1 MVSDAAEK
9 RMNEVEN
16 IVCKP
21 TRWFLIRAAVMLL
34 MFGVFAVLFF
44 VDGST
49 GYRKKNEVFYLHEA
63 FKAANDEFSKRNQAG
78 GLTPE
83 GWRQYA
89 AGQTVALPADTSVLP
104 AGMTVP
110 MPWPEILHDYN
121 RMKPLQWN
129 TLWREYTKTRGMNEE
144 APEEPYDS
152 RKIKEQWV
160 VFWISLALAL
170 VAAFFLIRTLR
181 RTISAD
187 AEAVTDQRG
196 RRVPYRDLKLLDL
209 RKWDTKGLAFIDFDG
224 DSGKG
229 RLRIDGLTYGGFK
242 AEDGEAAEQL
252 MKFIRARFSGEI
264 IEYAPV
270 AESEAPVATDGTPVT
285 ATDASPK
292 TD

>member
-1 MVSDAAEK
+1 MS
-9 RMNEVEN
+9 EVEK

-44 VDGST
+44 MDGST

-63 FKAANDEFSKRNQAG
+63 FKAANDAFAKRDQEVR
-78 GLTPE
+78 LTPE
-83 GWRQYA
+83 TWRQYA
-89 AGQTVALPADTSVLP
+89 AQQTVTLPADPSVLP
-104 AGMTVP
+104 SGMTKP
-110 MPWPEILHDYN
+110 MPWPEILLDYN

-129 TLWREYTKTRGMNEE
+129 TLWREYTKSRGMNEE

-170 VAAFFLIRTLR
+170 VAAFFLVRTLR
-181 RTISAD
+181 RSISAD
-187 AEAVTDQRG
+187 ADAVTDQRG
-196 RRVPYRDLKLLDL
+196 RRVPYSDLKVLDL

-224 DSGKG
+224 ASGKG

-270 AESEAPVATDGTPVT
+270 AADEPPVPEGDS
-285 ATDASPK
+285 SPK
-292 TD
+292 TE